1 MRLNQIEYI
10 TEVAKC
16 NSFSKAAKKLFISQP
31 TLSTSISALE
41 EELGII
47 IFHRNAKGAF
57 PTEEGEKILAQAE
70 QVLAILENM
79 KQTSDDSI
87 SPCKL
92 TIAATPVACNSLT
105 TELLKKLSYTYPEI
119 QLDFIEIRPRKIIST
134 LSSGMA
140 DIVIGNCDEER
151 KVRLYDMAQKHG
163 YNIEPIFVDQFCAF
177 ISRSHPLHKKE
188 SVSLRDFS
196 NDRQALFQDY
206 LINSND
212 FSDLLDE
219 SSLSENYY
227 TFSDRSSIKQ
237 VVAAGLAYAVFPRQ
251 MVLDDIFINSGLI
264 KALPLSDNDTTI
276 TTYLA
281 WRKGL
286 YTPKQELIVLDTI
299 RELYVDVEKRLKNL
313 FENETKPNQVYQNTD
328 PYTLRY

>member
-41 EELGII
+41 EEIGVT

-79 KQTSDDSI
+79 KQTSGDSI

-105 TELLKKLSYTYPEI
+105 TELLKKLSYTHPEI
-119 QLDFIEIRPRKIIST
+119 QLNFIEMRPRQIIST
-134 LSSGMA
+134 MTSGMA
-140 DIVIGNCDEER
+140 DIMIGNCGKGRE
-151 KVRLYDMAQKHG
+151 VRLYATAQKHG
-163 YNIEPIFVDQFCAF
+163 YNIEPIFVDQFCVF
-177 ISRSHPLHKKE
+177 VSRSHPMNKKA
-188 SVSLRDFS
+188 SVSLNDFS
-196 NDRQALFQDY
+196 NERQALFQDY
-206 LINSND
+206 LSVSDNL
-212 FSDLLDE
+212 SDLLDE
-219 SSLSENYY
+219 SISGNDYI
-227 TFSDRSSIKQ
+227 FSDRSSIKQ
-237 VVAAGLAYAVFPRQ
+237 VVAAGLAYAVFPQQ
-251 MVLDDIFINSGLI
+251 MVLDDIFINSGLV
-264 KALPLSDNDTTI
+264 KALPLSDNDATV

-281 WRKGL
+281 WRKGI
-286 YTPKQELIVLDTI
+286 YTPRQELIVLDMI
-299 RELYVDVEKRLKNL
+299 RELYVDVERRLQNL
-313 FENETKPNQVYQNTD
+313 FDDESKTRQICQNTD